1 MRDIWLA
8 LLGRVAIRC
17 STNGDVGGGKVMA
30 LVIFGF
36 AICFS
41 LGAITGLLV
50 AGLAASASDK
60 DARSVRG
67 K

>member
-1 MRDIWLA
+1 
-8 LLGRVAIRC
+8 
-17 STNGDVGGGKVMA
+17 MA